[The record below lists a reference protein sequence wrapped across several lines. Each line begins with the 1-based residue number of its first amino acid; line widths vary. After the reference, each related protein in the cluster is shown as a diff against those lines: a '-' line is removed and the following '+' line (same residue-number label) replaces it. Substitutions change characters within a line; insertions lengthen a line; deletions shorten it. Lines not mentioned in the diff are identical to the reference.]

1 MGVRKSPTPV
11 THHLSPAFMPINA
24 RWRKLE
30 TLPPKRGRDA
40 QPGIYELADEE
51 KNIIYIGQSATDVP
65 NRIRQHLEKNDCVIE
80 KLVYWRY
87 QYSRVPQADEAKHI
101 DLYVKR
107 SGDLPPCNTA
117 TPKTRDLKR
126 RWLERSSSRD

>member
-1 MGVRKSPTPV
+1 
-11 THHLSPAFMPINA
+11 MPINV
-24 RWRKLE
+24 RWRKLS
-30 TLPPKRGRDA
+30 TLPSVRGRDA

-51 KNIIYIGQSATDVP
+51 KTIIYIGQSATDVP

-101 DLYVKR
+101 DLHVER
-107 SGDLPPCNTA
+107 FGELPLCNRA
-117 TPKTRDLKR
+117 TPIVRDAKR
-126 RWLERSSSRD
+126 RYLERSYSKD